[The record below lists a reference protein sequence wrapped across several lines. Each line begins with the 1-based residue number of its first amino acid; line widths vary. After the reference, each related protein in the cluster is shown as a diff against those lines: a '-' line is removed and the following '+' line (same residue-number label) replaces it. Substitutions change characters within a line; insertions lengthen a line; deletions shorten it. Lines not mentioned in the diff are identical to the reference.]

1 MLNMNHIFTIKS
13 NMILLPYWV
22 MNLIKKHQL
31 KEADVLNFAKLQP
44 ILSMSDLASV
54 QALQSFG
61 ESVVGVRGIINGSI
75 LYEWFSSASSE
86 AQKLMLDSSIE
97 PLAKDQSF
105 QSGLRSRFELDP
117 SMAQREVPFEV
128 IALEDRALAVVMYPG
143 FFASERYDQQFQI
156 VRALLRQLYVYEQP
170 TVVTE
175 TSLFRRY
182 LELLSLR
189 KP

>member
-22 MNLIKKHQL
+22 MDLVKKHRL
-31 KEADVLNFAKLQP
+31 KEADVLNFAKVQP

-61 ESVVGVRGIINGSI
+61 EAVVGTRDIISSSI
-75 LYEWFSSASSE
+75 LYEWFSSASE
-86 AQKLMLDSSIE
+86 AQKIMLDSSIE
-97 PLAKDQSF
+97 PLSKSQSF
-105 QSGLRSRFELDP
+105 QDELRPRFELDP

-143 FFASERYDQQFQI
+143 FFAPERYDQQFQI

-170 TVVTE
+170 TVVAE